1 MVAPAGL
8 AQPEVLRVQVV
19 RPDQASVLV
28 LAEALA
34 PDSAADP
41 AVHPA
46 VAHHAREQA
55 AEAVVPAVERLEL
68 SVRAVASPRPAS
80 QSGRREPNSN
90 YAKPH
95 RLVASAFLVV
105 TARPLSRCAGVH
117 RSPTSLRRLAR
128 VPRTS

>member
-41 AVHPA
+41 VVHPA

-55 AEAVVPAVERLEL
+55 AEAVVPAVVRLEL

-80 QSGRREPNSN
+80 
-90 YAKPH
+90 
-95 RLVASAFLVV
+95 SA
-105 TARPLSRCAGVH
+105 AWDC
-117 RSPTSLRRLAR
+117 
-128 VPRTS
+128 